1 MPVASPPRGQSHAGD
16 HVPALHNSGPSP
28 STVYRTAPAGQLYL
42 LDLFGELARCTLLPV
57 NYRWRF
63 QHVPTRQDGAPAP
76 AVTPDVVVR
85 VVAAL
90 MLALPGASAAE
101 LRGVLQLPGR
111 IALARRRAL
120 FAGDEQYSEA
130 EALLAIGQL
139 AGHLTRLGRLAPV
152 HGLVEWRAR
161 PAVRAIASSLAVDDA
176 TALPWLAPLDAA
188 HDHAV
193 RLAWLVCAF
202 SYTAPPLVLFHRPPS
217 LRYWRADGWLQIRW
231 LGHPEARV

>member
-1 MPVASPPRGQSHAGD
+1 MPVDSSPRGQPHAGD
-16 HVPALHNSGPSP
+16 HVSALHNCGPSP
-28 STVYRTAPAGQLYL
+28 NAVYRTAPAGQLYL
-42 LDLFGELARCTLLPV
+42 FDLFAELACCTLLPV

-63 QHVPTRQDGAPAP
+63 QHVPTRQDSAPAP

-90 MLALPGASAAE
+90 MLALPGATAAE
-101 LRGVLQLPGR
+101 FRGVLQLPGR
-111 IALARRRAL
+111 EVLARRRAL
-120 FAGDEQYSEA
+120 FVSNEQYSEA

-139 AGHLTRLGRLAPV
+139 AEHLTTLGRLAPV

-161 PAVRAIASSLAVDDA
+161 PAVRATAPSCAVDDA

-231 LGHPEARV
+231 LGRQEARV

>member
-1 MPVASPPRGQSHAGD
+1 MPVVSPPRGQPHAGD
-16 HVPALHNSGPSP
+16 HVPALHNCGPSP

-42 LDLFGELARCTLLPV
+42 LDLFGELAHCTLLPV

-63 QHVPTRQDGAPAP
+63 QHVPTRQDSAPAL
-76 AVTPDVVVR
+76 AVPPDVVVR
-85 VVAAL
+85 IVAAL

-120 FAGDEQYSEA
+120 FVGDEQYSMA

-139 AGHLTRLGRLAPV
+139 AEHLTTLGRLAPV

-161 PAVRAIASSLAVDDA
+161 PTGRAAASSCAVDEA
-176 TALPWLAPLDAA
+176 TALPWLASLDAA

-202 SYTAPPLVLFHRPPS
+202 AYMAPPLVLFHRPPS